1 VGKRAEDEGVEL
13 AANTSRERA
22 RKILLDAFWT
32 AEGWRKNP
40 AVPPDEF
47 ELAKSAGV
55 MFDPSSITHDEAVDG
70 AIKAASR
77 IVAQEVALA
86 FVASL
91 SSRRLE
97 YRSALGS
104 FAFARRMP
112 PHEALCTRS
121 VSPFCDICGDYS
133 KAEIVD
139 WNVLNFERIKWGGVR
154 HDYPRYI
161 RFDLELFG
169 ALEEMRPIQEDWDL
183 LRIILRLARSQSAEA
198 RPSDLERAIGKVMP
212 SNKSERRQMMQILA
226 YAGVFHPRNQSSLF
240 DVFTPSGMRVMP
252 ADNSDWSYPMA
263 WWRGTDGVRAD
274 AIRFWFPEIADEFSS
289 SREIQ

>member
-1 VGKRAEDEGVEL
+1 
-13 AANTSRERA
+13 
-22 RKILLDAFWT
+22 
-32 AEGWRKNP
+32 
-40 AVPPDEF
+40 
-47 ELAKSAGV
+47 
-55 MFDPSSITHDEAVDG
+55 MFDPTSITHEESVDG
-70 AIKAASR
+70 AIEAASR

-91 SSRRLE
+91 SSRQLE

-133 KAEIVD
+133 KTEIVD
-139 WNVLNFERIKWGGVR
+139 WNVLNFERMKWGGVR

-161 RFDLELFG
+161 RFDLELFSQ
-169 ALEEMRPIQEDWDL
+169 LEEMRPTEQDWDL
-183 LRIILRLARSQSAEA
+183 LRIILRLARDQSADA

-226 YAGVFHPRNQSSLF
+226 YSGVLHPRNQSSLF
-240 DVFTPSGMRVMP
+240 DTFTPSSARNMP
-252 ADNSDWSYPMA
+252 PAAKLDWSYPMA

-274 AIRFWFPEIADEFSS
+274 AISYWFPDIADEF
-289 SREIQ
+289 I